1 MFMYI
6 NDGSQETLI
15 KMPYYACVK
24 VNTNF
29 KRLFTILGMSLAN
42 IHISEI
48 KNSKEKF
55 LGLIIGESYHRAIDA
70 YYNVVIIIKE
80 IAKET
85 VHMELFVI
93 GGRPLENLHS
103 ILKEASMDI
112 LKMLERQKISYKI
125 EEENIHYFRELVD

>member
-1 MFMYI
+1 
-6 NDGSQETLI
+6 
-15 KMPYYACVK
+15 
-24 VNTNF
+24 
-29 KRLFTILGMSLAN
+29 MSLAN

-103 ILKEASMDI
+103 ILKEASIDI